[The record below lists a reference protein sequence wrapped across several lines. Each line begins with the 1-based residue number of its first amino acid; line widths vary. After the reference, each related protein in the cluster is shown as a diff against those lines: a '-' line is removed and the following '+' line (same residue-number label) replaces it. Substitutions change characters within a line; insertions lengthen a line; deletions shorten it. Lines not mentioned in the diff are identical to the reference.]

1 MPELSEVKPTRRGIA
16 TMMPGRSLT
25 RLIIHERRMRWPIP
39 ADLAEKISRH
49 KVLEC
54 GRRGKYLLIR
64 FDNGTQIVHLGM
76 SGSLRRAAMNEPR
89 RKHDHVEW
97 LFDDARFLFHDPR
110 RFGAVLWHDAADG
123 PIALHPLLSK
133 LGVEPF
139 DQQFTADWLRKG
151 FRGRTQSVKAA
162 LLAGQEIG

>member
-1 MPELSEVKPTRRGIA
+1 MPELPEVETTRRGIA
-16 TMMPGRSLT
+16 TIMPGRILT

-97 LFDDARFLFHDPR
+97 LFEDAGFLFQ
-110 RFGAVLWHDAADG
+110 
-123 PIALHPLLSK
+123 I
-133 LGVEPF
+133 
-139 DQQFTADWLRKG
+139 
-151 FRGRTQSVKAA
+151 GRAHV
-162 LLAGQEIG
+162 